1 MQTIRTNL
9 QNGASTQYTNFN
21 YTGMCK
27 FNGVVLG
34 ACSDGL
40 FKACCGTTDN
50 GVAIDASFIP
60 YTVDFNDNHPKRL
73 RRVYVGGE
81 IENKFSLTITGNSVN
96 VNGAYEIE
104 SNVDEKRQVK
114 MFSISRGTGYKFVY
128 ADFKFENV
136 DGSFFAV
143 DSIQAH
149 YSTHARRRNK

>member
-9 QNGASTQYTNFN
+9 KINASTQYSNFN
-21 YTGMCK
+21 HLSMCV
-27 FNGVVLG
+27 FNGAILG
-34 ACSDGL
+34 AGTSGL
-40 FKACCGTTDN
+40 FKCCTEDTDK
-50 GVAIDASFIP
+50 GVNIDAYFIP
-60 YTVDFNDNHPKRL
+60 YTVDFNDNHPKRV
-73 RRVYVGGE
+73 RRVYLSGE

-104 SNVDEKRQVK
+104 ANDEEKRQVK

-143 DSIQAH
+143 DSIQVL
-149 YSTHARRRNK
+149 YSTHPKRRNK